1 MATSSIISL
10 SQFLSLKHR
19 GGQWPCPTPTPHPAP
34 IREEGKSAKKEPG
47 TLGDVHS
54 PELPQP
60 IREKETQLVVSER
73 TPERLGEWREH
84 RTDLGKR
91 EDEEDPWGACL
102 GVIFCANL
110 QICHLVNF
118 QASLRGM

>member
-1 MATSSIISL
+1 MAL
-10 SQFLSLKHR
+10 
-19 GGQWPCPTPTPHPAP
+19 PHPHP
-34 IREEGKSAKKEPG
+34 PPRSNSGGRVCFPFTESKSAKKEPG